1 VGANSQQI
9 PPMPSAS
16 TAGHHNPLHQALGG
30 FGMSIDQQMALWL
43 AQQQQ
48 HVPPVPPVVRKYY
61 LLESGVR
68 LTLCRI
74 GWNEFRQVS
83 DRLGFAAP
91 IGIPAYW
98 SRSPDGHDCFYPIP
112 QDWDCVSEERYPNYP
127 HPLQQMAPWLV
138 AREPITPEANARAR
152 ELLLMHCTPKQRA
165 SWERNGTMVV
175 RGSAGGEYR
184 LTDDHIGVERPSDH
198 TRFCLVITGDA
209 VPAEDVVLARKMLI
223 EANEPEFLRVAN
235 AFPAN
240 PIVSRALGQYH
251 GLVVHEGSR
260 PWHQRVLDWLG
271 GF

>member
-9 PPMPSAS
+9 PPMLSAS
-16 TAGHHNPLHQALGG
+16 TAGHHNPLHQALGDL
-30 FGMSIDQQMALWL
+30 GMQIDQQMALWR
-43 AQQQQ
+43 AQQQYR
-48 HVPPVPPVVRKYY
+48 PPAAIVRKYY

-68 LTLCRI
+68 LALYHM
-74 GWNEFRQVS
+74 GWNEFRQIS
-83 DRLGFAAP
+83 RLGFGP
-91 IGIPAYW
+91 VGVPAFW
-98 SRSPDGHDCFYPIP
+98 SRSPDGHDCFYPVP
-112 QDWDCVSEERYPNYP
+112 QDWDRVLEERYQN
-127 HPLQQMAPWLV
+127 PLQQMMPWLI
-138 AREPITPEANARAR
+138 AREPITPEADARAR
-152 ELLLMHCTPKQRA
+152 ELLLMHCTPEQRA
-165 SWERNGTMVV
+165 SWNRSGTMIV

-184 LTDDHIGVERPSDH
+184 LTNDHVGVERPSDRM
-198 TRFCLVITGDA
+198 RFCLVITGDA

-251 GLVVHEGSR
+251 GLVLHEGSR